1 MTVLTAQDL
10 RYVRAGQVILAGIQ
24 CRAQGGEFIAVLGPN
39 GAGKSTLLAVLAGLL
54 QPDAGTVL
62 LDQTSLVQLSA
73 VTLARRRAYLPQNA
87 RADWPI
93 AVWRLVALGLT
104 AELPTWGEISVAD
117 RERVDG
123 ALMAFDLLARREQ
136 AVTTLSG
143 GELARAML
151 ARAMVANPDV
161 LLVDE
166 PLTGLDPRH
175 AIDAVKRL
183 EELAKQQGKL
193 VIASM
198 HDLTLAMRC
207 ATRVWV
213 LKEGKLWADGP
224 PELAL
229 TAQTLREA
237 FDVDA
242 NVSGKGR
249 SASVDINL

>member
-1 MTVLTAQDL
+1 VTVLTVQNL
-10 RYVRAGQVILAGIQ
+10 RYVRAGQVILGGIE
-24 CRAQGGEFIAVLGPN
+24 CEARGGEFIAVLGPN

-54 QPDAGTVL
+54 LPDSGEVS
-62 LDQTSLVQLSA
+62 LDQIPLAKISA

-87 RADWPI
+87 RAEWPI

-104 AELPTWGEISVAD
+104 AELPPWGDIATAD
-117 RERVDG
+117 RERVDA
-123 ALMAFDLLARREQ
+123 ALLAFDLLARRDQ

-151 ARAMVANPDV
+151 ARAIVANPEV
-161 LLVDE
+161 LIVDE
-166 PLTGLDPRH
+166 PLAGLDPRH
-175 AIDAVKRL
+175 AIDALQRL
-183 EELAKQQGKL
+183 EELAKQQRKL

-213 LKEGKLWADGP
+213 LKGGRMLADGSP
-224 PELAL
+224 QLAL
-229 TAQTLREA
+229 TAQTLRQA

-242 NVSGKGR
+242 SISGEGR
-249 SASVDINL
+249 NASVDIKI

>member
-1 MTVLTAQDL
+1 VTVLTAQDL
-10 RYVRAGQVILAGIQ
+10 RYVRAGQVILGGIQ
-24 CRAQGGEFIAVLGPN
+24 CEAQGGEFIVVVGPN

-54 QPDAGTVL
+54 QPDAGEVS
-62 LDQTSLVQLSA
+62 LDQTALIKISA
-73 VTLARRRAYLPQNA
+73 ATLARRRAYLPQNA
-87 RADWPI
+87 SAQWPI

-104 AELPTWGEISVAD
+104 AELPTWGDITVAD

-123 ALMAFDLLARREQ
+123 ALMAFDLYARRDQ

-151 ARAMVANPDV
+151 ARAMVADPEI

-175 AIDAVKRL
+175 AIDAVQRL
-183 EELAKQQGKL
+183 EKLAKQQGKL

-207 ATRVWV
+207 AARVWV
-213 LKEGKLWADGP
+213 LKDGLILADGP

-229 TAQTLREA
+229 TAQTLRQA

-242 NVSGKGR
+242 SISGMGR
-249 SASVDINL
+249 NASIDIKL